1 MTDVARL
8 NETILDMPVRN
19 AARNLGAIEADLEPS
34 DWYYV
39 LACGREH
46 AFQAHLN

>member
-19 AARNLGAIEADLEPS
+19 AARNLGAIEADLKSS
-34 DWYYV
+34 DWDYV

-46 AFQAHLN
+46 AFQALLN

>member
-1 MTDVARL
+1 MPDVARL
-8 NETILDMPVRN
+8 NETILDMHVPN
-19 AARNLGAIEADLEPS
+19 ATRNLGAIKADLEPS

-46 AFQAHLN
+46 AFQALLN